1 MPSQSGDRSEGIL
14 ATAAGNWDPAEEGF
28 VLPFATLVPPGQS
41 MTPRAPTAKWRRRLA
56 GLAVVGL
63 PLIFAGLAF
72 LLSQSSPRFY
82 RQRLSVDSVEQS
94 VALSNQFLNTASRL
108 LGDIQNMRTWQAEFG
123 EEQINGW
130 LAHDFQINH
139 AEKSLPPGVSRPRV
153 EIAGDEIKLGFR
165 WQWGPFSSVIQI
177 GVRAWVPKRNLLCVE
192 IESVRAGML
201 PLPTTYTRKVIDQFV
216 QTQNLNIRWKRNG
229 GRLVALI
236 DFERSQRRIV
246 LHKVQIQSDGLYLEG
261 LSSRHAL
268 PHTDY
273 APSAN

>member
-1 MPSQSGDRSEGIL
+1 M
-14 ATAAGNWDPAEEGF
+14 
-28 VLPFATLVPPGQS
+28 ATLSPSNAPAATGQRS
-41 MTPRAPTAKWRRRLA
+41 RPAKWRRRLI
-56 GLAVVGL
+56 GLTVVGA
-63 PLIFAGLAF
+63 PLLVAGVA
-72 LLSQSSPRFY
+72 LLFSQASPKFY
-82 RQRLSVDSVEQS
+82 RQRLAVGSHEETVM
-94 VALSNQFLNTASRL
+94 LSNQFLNTASRL

-139 AEKSLPPGVSRPRV
+139 ADKSLPAGVSQPRV
-153 EIAGDEIKLGFR
+153 EIAGDEMKLGFR
-165 WQWGPFSSVIQI
+165 WQWGPLSSVIQI

-192 IESVRAGML
+192 IESVRAGHL

-216 QTQNLNIRWKRNG
+216 QAQNLDIKWKRNG
-229 GRLVALI
+229 GKLVAII
-236 DFERSQRRIV
+236 DFERGQRHIV

-261 LSSRHAL
+261 LSSRHSL